1 MRNYLLG
8 IRCGLRGLAAC
19 VTTPRLWPWA
29 IVPTIVGIVVF
40 FGPMYAAGGGLAETI
55 QELAA
60 EWGFGEA
67 ATAWTTGSVVFLFT
81 AVCLIAAY
89 FVLGPVVRIVAAPFL
104 ALLSDRW
111 VREVAGRDVPVPP
124 GGAFV
129 RFVIVPVRDAFVFLA
144 IRIVLTVCLAVL
156 LCVPVVGGFLF
167 AAALAP
173 VEGMDRMDVAL
184 SARAVPLGERL
195 RFAGRNLGA
204 CAGLGTVVTL
214 LLAVPFV
221 NLMLLPGLAVGAVL
235 LDRELSP
242 DFPRP
247 DPAKADA
254 GRAGV
259 A

>member
-1 MRNYLLG
+1 MHPVGYLPPVRNYLLG
-8 IRCGLRGLAAC
+8 LRCGFRGLAAC

-40 FGPMYAAGGGLAETI
+40 VGPMYAAGGGLAETI

-67 ATAWTTGSVVFLFT
+67 ATAWTTGGVVFLFA
-81 AVCLIAAY
+81 AVCLIAAS

-111 VREVAGRDVPVPP
+111 VRELAGREVPAGP
-124 GGAFV
+124 GGPFV
-129 RFVIVPVRDAFVFLA
+129 RFVVVPVRDAFVFLA

-156 LCVPVVGGFLF
+156 LCVPVVGAFLF

-195 RFAGRNLGA
+195 RFAWRNLGA

-242 DFPRP
+242 DFPK
-247 DPAKADA
+247 KAA
-254 GRAGV
+254 A
-259 A
+259 